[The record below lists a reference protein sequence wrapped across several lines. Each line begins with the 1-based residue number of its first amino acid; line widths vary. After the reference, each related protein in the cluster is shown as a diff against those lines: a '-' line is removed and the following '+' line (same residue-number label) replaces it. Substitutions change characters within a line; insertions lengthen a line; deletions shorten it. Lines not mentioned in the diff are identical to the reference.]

1 MKNRMMS
8 YFAGVLTVVLL
19 GAFSIS
25 ALAAD
30 GALTLTANPIHI
42 LVNGE
47 VFQPKDAA
55 GNDAL
60 VFVYNGT
67 TYAPLRALAE
77 AYGLEVG
84 YDSASNTATVT
95 GSVSQK
101 PTVPADDFISQWTVT
116 EKPVTNYGDEKIFNV
131 VYSGS
136 LGTEDFKA
144 WWKSFDIDYIKACAE
159 QIAAEAQSLNPGY
172 KVTAYFNYGT
182 QTLGTAYAF
191 GYYEQSNFLQA
202 SLWIK

>member
-1 MKNRMMS
+1 MKSRITS
-8 YFAGVLTVVLL
+8 YLAGVLTVVLL
-19 GAFSIS
+19 GAFSVS

-30 GALTLTANPIHI
+30 GALTLTANPINI

-47 VFQPKDAA
+47 VFRPKDAA

-84 YDSASNTATVT
+84 YDSTSNTAAVT
-95 GSVSQK
+95 GSVSRK
-101 PTVPADDFISQWTVT
+101 PAAPADDFISQWTVT
-116 EKPVTNYGDEKIFNV
+116 EKPVTNYGDEKIFTV
-131 VYSGS
+131 KYSGS

-144 WWKSFDIDYIKACAE
+144 WWKSFDMDYIEACAE

-172 KVTAYFNYGT
+172 KVTAYFNYGS
-182 QTLGTAYAF
+182 QMLGTAYAF
-191 GYYEQSNFLQA
+191 GDYEQSNFKLA
-202 SLWIK
+202 GIWIK